1 MKVKEIADVL
11 VYNGPVFLKS
21 AKGGKIQSFKT
32 NIVDLLVDRVH
43 TESEIDFIVA
53 KEDHVSIFLK

>member
-21 AKGGKIQSFKT
+21 AKGGKIQSTKT
-32 NIVDLLVDRVH
+32 NVVDLLVDRIH
-43 TESEIDFIVA
+43 ADSEIDFIVA

>member
-11 VYNGPVFLKS
+11 CYNGPVYLIS
-21 AKGGKIQSFKT
+21 AEGGKIQTLKT
-32 NIVDLLVDRVH
+32 NNVDLLVGRIHAD
-43 TESEIDFIVA
+43 SEIEFIVP

>member
-11 VYNGPVFLKS
+11 CYNGPVYLIS
-21 AKGGKIQSFKT
+21 VEGGKIQSFKT

-43 TESEIDFIVA
+43 ADSEIDFIVA
-53 KEDHVSIFLK
+53 KEDHVSIFIK

>member
-21 AKGGKIQSFKT
+21 ANGGKIQSFKT
-32 NIVDLLVDRVH
+32 NIVDLLVDRIH
-43 TESEIDFIVA
+43 ADSEVDFIVA
-53 KEDHVSIFLK
+53 KEDHVSFFLK

>member
-11 VYNGPVFLKS
+11 RYNGPVFLKS

-32 NIVDLLVDRVH
+32 NIVDLLVDRIH
-43 TESEIDFIVA
+43 ADSEIDFIVA
-53 KEDHVSIFLK
+53 KGDHVSIFLK

>member
-21 AKGGKIQSFKT
+21 AEGGKIQSFKT

-43 TESEIDFIVA
+43 ADSEIDFIVA

>member
-11 VYNGPVFLKS
+11 VYNGTVFLKS

-43 TESEIDFIVA
+43 ADSEIDFIVA

>member
-11 VYNGPVFLKS
+11 CYGGPVYLKS
-21 AKGGKIQSFKT
+21 ANGSKIQSFKT
-32 NIVDLLVDRVH
+32 N
-43 TESEIDFIVA
+43 IVA

>member
-11 VYNGPVFLKS
+11 CYGGPVYLKS
-21 AKGGKIQSFKT
+21 TKGWKFQSLKT
-32 NIVDLLVDRVH
+32 NIVDLRVDRVH
-43 TESEIDFIVA
+43 ADSEIGFIVA

>member
-43 TESEIDFIVA
+43 ADSEIDFIVA

>member
-11 VYNGPVFLKS
+11 CYNGPVFLKS
-21 AKGGKIQSFKT
+21 AKGGNIESLKT
-32 NIVDLLVDRVH
+32 NIVDLLVDRIH
-43 TESEIDFIVA
+43 ADSEIDFIVA

>member
-11 VYNGPVFLKS
+11 CYNGPVYLKS
-21 AKGGKIQSFKT
+21 AEGGKIKSMKT
-32 NIVDLLVDRVH
+32 NIVDLLVDRIH
-43 TESEIDFIVA
+43 ADSEIDFIVA

>member
-1 MKVKEIADVL
+1 MKVKEVADVL
-11 VYNGPVFLKS
+11 VYNGDVFLKS

-43 TESEIDFIVA
+43 ADSEVDFIVA

>member
-1 MKVKEIADVL
+1 MKVKEIADAL

-21 AKGGKIQSFKT
+21 AKGGKIQSLKT
-32 NIVDLLVDRVH
+32 NIVDLLVDRIH
-43 TESEIDFIVA
+43 ADSEIDFIVA

>member
-11 VYNGPVFLKS
+11 AYNGPVFLKS
-21 AKGGKIQSFKT
+21 VKGGKIQSFKT

-43 TESEIDFIVA
+43 ADSEIDFIVA